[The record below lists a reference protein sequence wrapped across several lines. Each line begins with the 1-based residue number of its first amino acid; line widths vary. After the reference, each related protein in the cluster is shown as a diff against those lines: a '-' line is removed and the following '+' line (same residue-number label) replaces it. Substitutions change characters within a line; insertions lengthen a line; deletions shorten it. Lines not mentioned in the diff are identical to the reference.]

1 MGTSVWRKM
10 ERTQKGE
17 DRAKEKGGTMS
28 EQRASEIARRE
39 EAQAHAGEI
48 VAGSGQRGSPRRIAR
63 MVSVRLDGELVR
75 ELQNVAQQRNTTVS
89 DLLREGAEYIVRDA
103 YSDAVTLKVTKSEGA
118 GWTIQKGQRKAN
130 VVFEST
136 QMSSVPTTT
145 TRDSS
150 HQVKV

>member
-75 ELQNVAQQRNTTVS
+75 ELQNVAQQRNT
-89 DLLREGAEYIVRDA
+89 
-103 YSDAVTLKVTKSEGA
+103 
-118 GWTIQKGQRKAN
+118 N

-136 QMSSVPTTT
+136 QTSSVPTTT
-145 TRDSS
+145 TRHSS